1 MSDKKRDQIER
12 GIKAKQLLDNQLLA
26 EAFEQVGQDILS
38 QWTYSKDPQEREQLW
53 GQYHG
58 LEAVKEC
65 LMHYAIMGKA
75 AQKELERK

>member
-1 MSDKKRDQIER
+1 MTDKKRDQIKR
-12 GIKAKQLLDNQLLA
+12 GIQAKQLLDNQLLA
-26 EAFEQVGQDILS
+26 DVFEQVGQDILS

-65 LMHYAIMGKA
+65 IMHFVITGKS
-75 AQKELERK
+75 AQKEIERK